1 MQGLTSIITVSL
13 LALAPGIFWGWVF
26 WRQVR
31 GKDISLKIPV
41 LLFFTGI
48 LMLPIAA
55 GIEYLFQCNRVVS
68 LGIVVPLVEE
78 TCKFAAMYMVA
89 GRFLKKASAVRGTGY
104 AVATSLGFAT
114 AENVYL
120 VLSAYLV
127 PQVALGQNDPVFAFG
142 LVWKL
147 YLLRAVFTVPSHALW
162 SSFWG
167 YALGAEGAVNR
178 RVFLAI
184 AVSICLHGLFNL
196 MVLNFPPGAI
206 IMILVFMVL
215 WIIFYMLVQ

>member
-1 MQGLTSIITVSL
+1 
-13 LALAPGIFWGWVF
+13 
-26 WRQVR
+26 
-31 GKDISLKIPV
+31 
-41 LLFFTGI
+41 
-48 LMLPIAA
+48 
-55 GIEYLFQCNRVVS
+55 
-68 LGIVVPLVEE
+68 
-78 TCKFAAMYMVA
+78 MYMVA